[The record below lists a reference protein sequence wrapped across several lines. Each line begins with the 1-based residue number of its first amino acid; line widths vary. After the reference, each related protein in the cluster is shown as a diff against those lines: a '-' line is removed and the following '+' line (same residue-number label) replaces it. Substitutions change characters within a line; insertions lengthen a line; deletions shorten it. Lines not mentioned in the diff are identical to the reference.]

1 MNSWLQPWTGDNGN
15 CLPDFDT
22 QMLAQS
28 MQLEDLLGQ
37 DQLDFTQEM
46 NQSNF
51 YDEITFGI
59 VFILPSASASR
70 LTLGS
75 FLF

>member
-1 MNSWLQPWTGDNGN
+1 MNSWLQPWTGENGS

-51 YDEITFGI
+51 YDELTFGMTI
-59 VFILPSASASR
+59 QFSLISVSQ
-70 LTLGS
+70 LTLG
-75 FLF
+75 L